1 MTNEEVDLI
10 GEKAVRIVTKS
21 LERINENNEADKNWA
36 KEKDADDEDFDDD
49 DYAMI
54 KEENNN
60 EFDLQFAAAELI
72 GILFKTHINFVA
84 NLVSK
89 LQTEIIPAAFGSTD

>member
-1 MTNEEVDLI
+1 
-10 GEKAVRIVTKS
+10 
-21 LERINENNEADKNWA
+21 
-36 KEKDADDEDFDDD
+36 
-49 DYAMI
+49 MI